1 MSDLKMGYDVC
12 DFCTGEFCETCS
24 ISNSGESIMFYPKS
38 CFTHYEQ
45 KIKQLEEEK
54 TALEKSIQAHQKC
67 IDNLE
72 KENEK
77 LKEFSKDKCDTC
89 KFKVNGV
96 YQYECLECHRFY
108 SDLYTAK

>member
-1 MSDLKMGYDVC
+1 MPVK
-12 DFCTGEFCETCS
+12 
-24 ISNSGESIMFYPKS
+24 PKS
-38 CFTHYEQ
+38 PINLILSVLKAE
-45 KIKQLEEEK
+45 KSKKLEEK

-96 YQYECLECHRFY
+96 HQDECLECHRFY
-108 SDLYTAK
+108 SDLYTEK